1 MVKTVTE
8 GTNQLLRTIR
18 DTRETLEQRLYENI
32 DSKTSML
39 EKFES
44 LRRKCEIL
52 SSQNRTL

>member
-18 DTRETLEQRLYENI
+18 DTRETLAQRLYENI
-32 DSKTSML
+32 DPKTSML